1 MMAFREELNPVKSS
15 QFPQK
20 HRTHSNQTN
29 SKRQGTALESRP
41 DIVWS
46 MITTYLG
53 TGQER
58 PECLQPRAIQP
69 IKQ

>member
-1 MMAFREELNPVKSS
+1 MMAFREALNPVKSS

-41 DIVWS
+41 DI
-46 MITTYLG
+46 G
-53 TGQER
+53 R
-58 PECLQPRAIQP
+58 
-69 IKQ
+69 